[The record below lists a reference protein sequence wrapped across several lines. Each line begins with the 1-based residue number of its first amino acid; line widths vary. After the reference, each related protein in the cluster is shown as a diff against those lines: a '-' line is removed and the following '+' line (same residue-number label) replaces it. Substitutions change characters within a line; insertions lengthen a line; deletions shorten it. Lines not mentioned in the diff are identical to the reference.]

1 MKIRYEFANGDV
13 MEIEVED
20 EIGMFILQSRRQES
34 SEGRKHR
41 RWNRSLDA
49 ANDKSSWI
57 RSDEHNPDDLLDRA
71 SQEEDRMR
79 KSEEIRETVDQ
90 LKGRQKELAY
100 AMKNK
105 KFTQEKYAEKKG
117 VTQQAIS
124 SQVQTIRKKF
134 KKFL

>member
-20 EIGMFILQSRRQES
+20 EIGMYILQSRRQES
-34 SEGRKHR
+34 SAGRKHR

-49 ANDKSSWI
+49 VNDKSSWVG
-57 RSDEHNPDDLLDRA
+57 SDEHNPEELIERE
-71 SQEEDRMR
+71 SQEECRMQ
-79 KSEEIRETVDQ
+79 KSAEIRETVDQ
-90 LKGRQKELAY
+90 LEGRQKELTY
-100 AMKNK
+100 AMKNR
-105 KFTQEKYAEKKG
+105 KFTQEKYAKKKG

-134 KKFL
+134 KIFL